1 MRLTPVAIVRISI
14 VVAVVASIAIV
25 RTAWAGGA
33 EWERLST
40 VAIEAY
46 RQGRFSEAEAA
57 LKAALD
63 EAEQGLEGRYVVVS
77 FENLGEFY
85 RQTDRFL
92 EAESAYRRALD
103 VSEAMGGTDGAA
115 LENPLKS
122 LAWLYHRTGRYGE
135 AYAYY
140 ERILTIARHHRGS
153 DSPALAAYLVVMA
166 ELLRLREMGEPA
178 ARDARRALDIAERAL
193 GPNDSNIPTVLT
205 ELVWDLQILGRYEE
219 AGKYSRRL
227 QAMLTAG
234 GSRSLALFR
243 NVLAFR
249 QDVLGSRHPS
259 VAKALADVALALE
272 ATGGLAEADA
282 LYKKAIGILED
293 AGLGGSVGLLPLL
306 TQYAGLLRAANHMG
320 AARLIEARIEALQA
334 VKR

>member
-1 MRLTPVAIVRISI
+1 MAIVQISI
-14 VVAVVASIAIV
+14 VVALVASIAMV

-33 EWERLST
+33 EWERLSA

-46 RQGRFSEAEAA
+46 RQGRFAEAEAA

-77 FENLGEFY
+77 LENLGEFY
-85 RQTDRFL
+85 RRSDRFP
-92 EAESAYRRALD
+92 EAEAMYRRALN
-103 VSEAMGGTDGAA
+103 VSEATWGTDGAA

-140 ERILTIARHHRGS
+140 ERILTIARNHHGS
-153 DSPALAAYLVVMA
+153 GSPAVAAYLVVMA
-166 ELLRLREMGEPA
+166 ELLRQRELAEPA
-178 ARDARRALDIAERAL
+178 ARDAQRALDIAERAL
-193 GPNDSNIPTVLT
+193 GPKDSNIPTVLT
-205 ELVWDLQILGRYEE
+205 ELVWDLQMLGRNEE
-219 AGKYSRRL
+219 AEKYSRRL
-227 QAMLTAG
+227 RAMLTAG
-234 GSRSLALFR
+234 GSGSLALFR

-272 ATGGLAEADA
+272 ATGGLAEAEA
-282 LYKKAIGILED
+282 LCKEAIGILED

-306 TQYAGLLRAANHMG
+306 TQYAGLLRAANHAG
-320 AARLIEARIEALQA
+320 AARLVEARIEALRA
-334 VKR
+334 AKR